1 MVPMAPAEARQLG
14 KPFGRE
20 NIYMK
25 KIVIFLILTLL
36 AANSLA
42 GEKKFTLVTVDFPP
56 YYASDLPDNGWVA
69 EVVRTALQTQGYTV
83 EIKFVPWTK
92 AVRYTKQGYYDAL
105 LGAYY
110 TEERAE
116 SYYFSA
122 PISQARTGLFKKKD
136 ANVSF
141 KELADLKSYKI
152 GVVKDYATSKAFDAA
167 DYLNKVTVTSSDVG
181 IKMLFNGSIELMT
194 DTEAAVKYL
203 AEQLLEKEFP
213 GISDKIEFIK
223 PVLAMNKMYVAIS
236 KKAVDADL
244 KLIDFNQGLRS
255 IYLDGTFR
263 KIKMKHK
270 KLLQEL
276 RKKAGRSG
284 DGDIGVE

>member
-1 MVPMAPAEARQLG
+1 MVSIAPALAIPSE
-14 KPFGRE
+14 KFGRVSVD
-20 NIYMK
+20 MK
-25 KIVIFLILTLL
+25 KILAFLIFALVATN
-36 AANSLA
+36 NSLA
-42 GEKKFTLVTVDFPP
+42 MEKRFSLVTVDFSP

-69 EVVRTALQTQGYTV
+69 EVVKTALETQGYEV

-122 PISQARTGLFKKKD
+122 PISQARTGLFKRKD
-136 ANVSF
+136 SNISF
-141 KELADLKSYKI
+141 KELSDLKNYKI

-167 DYLNKVTVTSSDVG
+167 DYLNKVMVTSSDVG
-181 IKMLFNGSIELMT
+181 VKMLFNGSLDFMT

-203 AEQLLEKEFP
+203 LEQTLEKELP
-213 GISDKIEFIK
+213 GISEKIEFIK

-236 KKAVDADL
+236 KKAQDADL
-244 KLIDFNQGLRS
+244 KLIDFNQGLRA

-263 KIKMKHK
+263 KIKSKHK
-270 KLLQEL
+270 KLLKALQ
-276 RKKAGRSG
+276 KKSG
-284 DGDIGVE
+284 HSSSDDSGEE